1 MCHGVDDVVDPR
13 SKRLR
18 RILLGIMGTVG
29 PFPGVAVI
37 LIEAHRHHD
46 TPAVVINAAPV
57 WDGPI
62 LLIRMMK
69 RIVYNPWHLNALV
82 EVVQHVK
89 DGIAVLQLSQKYA
102 SWDSTPT
109 EADIQGFYSSE
120 PDFFL
125 VAELNRRI
133 VGFVY
138 GRESTNV
145 PDEVLR
151 RWRATKVGSVEVL
164 AVEEQYRRRGIA
176 TLLLNRLFVVF
187 RERGID
193 TVTLSVPADER
204 GAKELYDKL
213 GFETRGF
220 FMKKTL

>member
-1 MCHGVDDVVDPR
+1 VDPTI
-13 SKRLR
+13 R
-18 RILLGIMGTVG
+18 RYLK
-29 PFPGVAVI
+29 
-37 LIEAHRHHD
+37 
-46 TPAVVINAAPV
+46 N
-57 WDGPI
+57 
-62 LLIRMMK
+62 
-69 RIVYNPWHLNALV
+69 
-82 EVVQHVK
+82 
-89 DGIAVLQLSQKYA
+89 DGIAVLQLTQKYA

-133 VGFVY
+133 VGFVC
-138 GRESTNV
+138 GRESKNV
-145 PDEVLR
+145 PDEVLW

-187 RERGID
+187 GERGVD
-193 TVTLSVPADER
+193 TVTLSVPADES

-213 GFETRGF
+213 GFETRGY
-220 FMKKTL
+220 FMKKKLLPRSRLDG

>member
-1 MCHGVDDVVDPR
+1 MRPAI
-13 SKRLR
+13 R
-18 RILLGIMGTVG
+18 RY
-29 PFPGVAVI
+29 
-37 LIEAHRHHD
+37 E
-46 TPAVVINAAPV
+46 
-57 WDGPI
+57 
-62 LLIRMMK
+62 
-69 RIVYNPWHLNALV
+69 
-82 EVVQHVK
+82 EK

-133 VGFVY
+133 VGLVY
-138 GRESTNV
+138 GRESKNV

-151 RWRATKVGSVEVL
+151 RWRATRVGSVEVL

-220 FMKKTL
+220 FMKKTI

>member
-1 MCHGVDDVVDPR
+1 MRPAI
-13 SKRLR
+13 R
-18 RILLGIMGTVG
+18 RY
-29 PFPGVAVI
+29 
-37 LIEAHRHHD
+37 E
-46 TPAVVINAAPV
+46 
-57 WDGPI
+57 
-62 LLIRMMK
+62 K
-69 RIVYNPWHLNALV
+69 
-82 EVVQHVK
+82 K

-102 SWDSTPT
+102 SWDSTQT

-164 AVEEQYRRRGIA
+164 AVKEQYRRRGIA
-176 TLLLNRLFVVF
+176 TLLLNRLFEVF

-193 TVTLSVPADER
+193 TVTLSVPADES

>member
-1 MCHGVDDVVDPR
+1 MLESFVRPAI
-13 SKRLR
+13 R
-18 RILLGIMGTVG
+18 RYEENDRV
-29 PFPGVAVI
+29 
-37 LIEAHRHHD
+37 
-46 TPAVVINAAPV
+46 
-57 WDGPI
+57 
-62 LLIRMMK
+62 
-69 RIVYNPWHLNALV
+69 
-82 EVVQHVK
+82 
-89 DGIAVLQLSQKYA
+89 AVLQLSQKYA

-133 VGFVY
+133 VGFVF
-138 GRESTNV
+138 GRESKNV

-151 RWRATKVGSVEVL
+151 RWRSTKVGSVEIL
-164 AVEEQYRRRGIA
+164 AVEERYRRRGIA
-176 TLLLNRLFVVF
+176 TLLLSRLFIGF
-187 RERGID
+187 RKKGFD

-213 GFETRGF
+213 GFETRGH

>member
-1 MCHGVDDVVDPR
+1 VHPAI
-13 SKRLR
+13 RLYEEKDR
-18 RILLGIMGTVG
+18 
-29 PFPGVAVI
+29 VAV
-37 LIEAHRHHD
+37 LR
-46 TPAVVINAAPV
+46 
-57 WDGPI
+57 
-62 LLIRMMK
+62 
-69 RIVYNPWHLNALV
+69 
-82 EVVQHVK
+82 
-89 DGIAVLQLSQKYA
+89 LSQKYA

-138 GRESTNV
+138 GRESKNV

-151 RWRATKVGSVEVL
+151 RWKATRVGSVEVL

-176 TLLLNRLFVVF
+176 TLLMDRLFVVF
-187 RERGID
+187 KGRGID
-193 TVTLSVPADER
+193 TVTLTTPADEI

-213 GFETRGF
+213 GFETRGYF
-220 FMKKTL
+220 LKKKL

>member
-1 MCHGVDDVVDPR
+1 MSGLSD
-13 SKRLR
+13 S
-18 RILLGIMGTVG
+18 
-29 PFPGVAVI
+29 F
-37 LIEAHRHHD
+37 
-46 TPAVVINAAPV
+46 NS
-57 WDGPI
+57 
-62 LLIRMMK
+62 LLI
-69 RIVYNPWHLNALV
+69 
-82 EVVQHVK
+82 
-89 DGIAVLQLSQKYA
+89 SQKHA

-138 GRESTNV
+138 GRESKNV

-176 TLLLNRLFVVF
+176 TLLLNRLLVVF
-187 RERGID
+187 RKRGID
-193 TVTLSVPADER
+193 TVTLSVPADES

-213 GFETRGF
+213 GFETRGY

>member
-1 MCHGVDDVVDPR
+1 MRPAI
-13 SKRLR
+13 R
-18 RILLGIMGTVG
+18 RY
-29 PFPGVAVI
+29 
-37 LIEAHRHHD
+37 E
-46 TPAVVINAAPV
+46 
-57 WDGPI
+57 
-62 LLIRMMK
+62 
-69 RIVYNPWHLNALV
+69 
-82 EVVQHVK
+82 EK

-125 VAELNRRI
+125 VAELNRRV
-133 VGFVY
+133 VGLVY
-138 GRESTNV
+138 GRESKNV

-151 RWRATKVGSVEVL
+151 RWRATRVGSVEVL
-164 AVEEQYRRRGIA
+164 AVEKQYRRRGIA

-193 TVTLSVPADER
+193 TVTLSVPADES

-220 FMKKTL
+220 FMKKTI